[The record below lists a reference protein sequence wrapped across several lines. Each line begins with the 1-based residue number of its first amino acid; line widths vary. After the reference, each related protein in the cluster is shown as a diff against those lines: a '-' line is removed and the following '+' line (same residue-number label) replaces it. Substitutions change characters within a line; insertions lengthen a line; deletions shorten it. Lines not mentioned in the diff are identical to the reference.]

1 MMKKIFI
8 PTFIVTVAMVACST
22 AKNTIESPSIEPIV
36 VVEDDN
42 DLIYAKAKWSDVTK
56 AQLEHGQEIAE
67 TKCTQCHKQKPIENF
82 TEEHWA
88 KAINDMAP
96 KAHLSSKEKKALER
110 YIFTQKGI
118 EG

>member
-1 MMKKIFI
+1 MKQILI
-8 PTFIVTVAMVACST
+8 PTFIFTIAMVACST
-22 AKNTIESPSIEPIV
+22 VKSTAESPLIEPVV
-36 VVEDDN
+36 VVEDN
-42 DLIYAKAKWSDVTK
+42 SALVYAQTKWTDVTK

-67 TKCTQCHKQKPIENF
+67 TKCAGCHKQKPIANF

-88 KAINDMAP
+88 KSINEMAP
-96 KAHLSSKEKKALER
+96 NAHLSSKEKEALER